1 MRRYHRWIG
10 SAFML
15 FLFYLF
21 ITGTAT
27 GIAQLLDPESAAPIP
42 MSAVPG
48 APIAEPAAA
57 ERLPADDVSAM
68 VETVVE
74 AAIAL
79 IPDMEAPSIRLQ
91 LRTIDGSPR
100 GIIGIGESES
110 AFDAQTGESAA
121 VPRPPPDLMPPRPPP
136 GSDGYELPLATLL
149 QEYHSG
155 RMFGR
160 PGEWAMLCTG
170 IAIVLLWFT
179 GVRTFFSL
187 WNRRRRNGH
196 ARLFW

>member
-27 GIAQLLDPESAAPIP
+27 GIAQLLDPESAVPIP

-48 APIAEPAAA
+48 APIAEPAA
-57 ERLPADDVSAM
+57 EPLPAEDVSAM
-68 VETVVE
+68 VGTVVE
-74 AAIAL
+74 AAIASF
-79 IPDMEAPSIRLQ
+79 PDTEAPTIRLQ
-91 LRTIDGSPR
+91 LRMFDGRPR
-100 GIIGIGESES
+100 GIIGIGDSEA

-121 VPRPPPDLMPPRPPP
+121 VPLPAPDLMPPRPPP
-136 GSDGYELPLATLL
+136 GSEDYELPLATLL

-170 IAIVLLWFT
+170 IAIILLWFT

>member
-48 APIAEPAAA
+48 APIAEPAA
-57 ERLPADDVSAM
+57 EPLPAEDVSAM
-68 VETVVE
+68 VGTVVE
-74 AAIAL
+74 AAIASF
-79 IPDMEAPSIRLQ
+79 PDMEAPTIRLQ
-91 LRTIDGSPR
+91 LRMFDGRPR
-100 GIIGIGESES
+100 GIIGIGESEA

-121 VPRPPPDLMPPRPPP
+121 VPLPAPDLMPPRPPP